1 MLTATHVASTYMCR
15 SKFFFFQAE
24 DGIRDVAV
32 TGVQTCALPISFSFP
47 QPEGPSWLEI
57 LPSPAV
63 TGAGRFRARAVL
75 SILLLTGLLA
85 GPVAWLST
93 IPLVRRGC
101 MATPHEAAADDP
113 GRRDVVL
120 APWGRDARR
129 RTMEVV

>member
-1 MLTATHVASTYMCR
+1 MPGAARWLFAYPRRARGVS
-15 SKFFFFQAE
+15 
-24 DGIRDVAV
+24 RDLAWRKVRKVSIACFLAV
-32 TGVQTCALPISFSFP
+32 TPVSFSFP

-93 IPLVRRGC
+93 IPLVRR
-101 MATPHEAAADDP
+101 
-113 GRRDVVL
+113 
-120 APWGRDARR
+120 
-129 RTMEVV
+129 